1 MEWLGS
7 LAVVAMERPMAA
19 MAIELSSR
27 VPGTVGAE
35 LAQAAAPGPD
45 VISAL
50 QREPQEE
57 LQALLDLLEPMGSY
71 RSEPHLTVE
80 ENSLEQDRISNGLG
94 TTVACPLTGDGAL
107 PALKP
112 KHAARTAGKT
122 PGAIPWRF

>member
-7 LAVVAMERPMAA
+7 LAVVAVDASIAGMAL
-19 MAIELSSR
+19 ELAEQLHGA
-27 VPGTVGAE
+27 VPAE
-35 LAQAAAPGPD
+35 LRQAAAPGPD

-57 LQALLDLLEPMGSY
+57 LQALLDLLEPMGPHT
-71 RSEPHLTVE
+71 SEPHPTVE